1 MKMLIFIMDK
11 DKKDRG
17 KYGIRMFTRGT
28 KTYLDISS

>member
-11 DKKDRG
+11 DMKNRG
-17 KYGIRMFTRGT
+17 KYGIRIFTRGT